1 MPKIKNISPCGDLDV
16 PLLRRVI
23 EAGETVEVTKDQ
35 AERLLS
41 QPDNFEPVDKAAKD
55 IRADLTAPVTDDAG
69 TPADEEE
76 AA

>member
-23 EAGETVEVTKDQ
+23 ETGETVEVTKDQ
-35 AERLLS
+35 AERLLA

-55 IRADLTAPVTDDAG
+55 IQADLNAPATDDAG

-76 AA
+76 VA